1 MLVFYGERRR
11 GMKGIDSILCTRV
24 FLQNFR
30 GIFVNKH
37 EDDSTMSHSMSI
49 AFDVVPFDFSSTYSL
64 MAITCAFALFLR
76 KGIRWRRG
84 LLGWSGRT
92 RERDGQRE
100 KEGDRERTR
109 AHRRDIVS

>member
-37 EDDSTMSHSMSI
+37 EDDSTMSI

-84 LLGWSGRT
+84 
-92 RERDGQRE
+92 
-100 KEGDRERTR
+100 
-109 AHRRDIVS
+109 IF